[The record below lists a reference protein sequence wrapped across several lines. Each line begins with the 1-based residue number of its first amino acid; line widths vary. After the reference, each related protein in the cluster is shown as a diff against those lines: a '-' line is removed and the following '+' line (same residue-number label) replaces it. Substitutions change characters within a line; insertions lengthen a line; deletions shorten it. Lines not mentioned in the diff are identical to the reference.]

1 MALDGVGTGQ
11 MGPSTPLH
19 FLSAQRWLL
28 KFKVPLSLASPF
40 LGWVTAM
47 IRVIYEAVHS
57 SLHFNNLQH
66 AAAKIRF

>member
-19 FLSAQRWLL
+19 FLSASL